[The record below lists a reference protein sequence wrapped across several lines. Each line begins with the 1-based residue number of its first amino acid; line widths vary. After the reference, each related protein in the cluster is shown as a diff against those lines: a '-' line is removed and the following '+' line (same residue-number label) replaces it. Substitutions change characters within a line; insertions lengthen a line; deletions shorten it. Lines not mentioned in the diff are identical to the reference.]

1 MRDNKKITL
10 KIKAMKFL
18 VGLIAAMLITG
29 IVNAQHGDTPEGH
42 MNFGIKG
49 GLNVYNINNEDNSGY
64 DSRVGFN
71 FGVLG
76 HVHVKPHFAL
86 QPEIVYSSQGATY
99 ADGNGNTYYYQLDY
113 INIPVLF
120 QYMFHN
126 GLRLQ
131 AGPQLGILVSAKS
144 ILDHNSSDLNDTKS
158 FDVALSFG
166 ASYVVPSTGFGVD
179 ARYNLGLSNINK
191 NGGPSSTN
199 RGLQLGIFYI
209 FGYN

>member
-1 MRDNKKITL
+1 
-10 KIKAMKFL
+10 MKFL
-18 VGLIAAMLITG
+18 VGLIAAMMVTG
-29 IVNAQHGDTPEGH
+29 ISNAQHGDTPEGH

-49 GLNVYNINNEDNSGY
+49 GLNVYNINNEDNTGY
-64 DSRVGFN
+64 DSRVGFH

-76 HVHVKPHFAL
+76 HVHLQPHFAL
-86 QPEIVYSSQGATY
+86 QPELVYSSQGATY
-99 ADGNGNTYYYQLDY
+99 TNGSGDVYYYHLDY
-113 INIPVLF
+113 INVPILF

-144 ILDHNSSDLNDTKS
+144 ILNNSSADLNDTKP
-158 FDVALSFG
+158 FDIALSVG
-166 ASYVVPSTGFGVD
+166 ASFVVPSTGFGMD
-179 ARYNLGLSNINK
+179 ARYNLGLNNINK

-199 RGLQLGIFYI
+199 RGLQLGLFYI

>member
-1 MRDNKKITL
+1 
-10 KIKAMKFL
+10 MKFL
-18 VGLIAAMLITG
+18 VGLIAATLLTG
-29 IVNAQHGDTPEGH
+29 MASAQHGNTPEGK

-49 GLNVYNINNEDNSGY
+49 GLNVYTINNEDNTGY
-64 DSRVGFN
+64 DSRVGIH
-71 FGVLG
+71 FGVFG

-86 QPEIVYSSQGATY
+86 QPELVYSSQGATY
-99 ADGNGNTYYYQLDY
+99 TNDNGDMYYYHLDY
-113 INIPVLF
+113 INVPVQF

-144 ILDHNSSDLNDTKS
+144 ILNNSSTDLNDTKP
-158 FDVALSFG
+158 FDIALSVG
-166 ASYVVPSTGFGVD
+166 ASYVIPSTGFGMD
-179 ARYNLGLSNINK
+179 ARYNLGLNNINK
-191 NGGPSSTN
+191 NSGPSSTN